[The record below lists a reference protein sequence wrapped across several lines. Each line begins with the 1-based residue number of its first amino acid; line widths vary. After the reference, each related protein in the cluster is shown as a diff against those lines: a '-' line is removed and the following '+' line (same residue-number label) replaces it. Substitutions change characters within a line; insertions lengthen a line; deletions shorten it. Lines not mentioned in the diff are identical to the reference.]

1 MANVQR
7 KVKRTFEFRG
17 QWRIELECGHYV
29 ERAKGRSVPAKLACG
44 ECTKKQALISF
55 SQCDIDAVLEKWR
68 ERQTEVSQDAADAIG
83 DCIEDVKRLIGDHQQ

>member
-1 MANVQR
+1 MASVQR

-29 ERAKGRSVPAKLACG
+29 ERAKGRSVPTTLACS
-44 ECTKKQALISF
+44 ECTKGHVLISTF
-55 SQCDIDAVLEKWR
+55 QCDIDTVLEKWR
-68 ERQTEVSQDAADAIG
+68 ERQTEVSQDVADAIG